1 MKYSKSQA
9 RNQPCPE
16 CRPKTPLSATLSQHP
31 SNISRLRRSLRPTR
45 RSRQRILQPPRRI
58 LLLRRHTALRQ
69 TIQRL
74 LRRHLQTAT
83 PTQLVSKRPTH
94 PTLELPRIKHPALI
108 KLAWNTSTLI
118 NELTGQIIHAYS
130 TITLDITL
138 LITDTSQSPL
148 QITKPL
154 TA

>member
-1 MKYSKSQA
+1 
-9 RNQPCPE
+9 
-16 CRPKTPLSATLSQHP
+16 
-31 SNISRLRRSLRPTR
+31 
-45 RSRQRILQPPRRI
+45 
-58 LLLRRHTALRQ
+58 
-69 TIQRL
+69 
-74 LRRHLQTAT
+74 
-83 PTQLVSKRPTH
+83 
-94 PTLELPRIKHPALI
+94 LI
-108 KLAWNTSTLI
+108 ELAWNTSTLI